1 MIKIKIITPLGLY
14 KEGEVGGVHVRT
26 VEGETTI
33 LPNHM
38 PICLL
43 YTSVSTLIIVAV
55 AKHFFWDKVLAYLD
69 ARKAAIQAD
78 IDAGL
83 QSKEAGEQYKRQYE
97 EQMANARGEAH
108 ELLESA
114 KANAVQEKREILAAA
129 RGEAEAVKEKA
140 RKDIEREK
148 VQARAEMKDAI
159 VDVAFEA
166 AKQIVNKELD
176 ESTHKQ
182 YVDDFIE
189 HAGRCV

>member
-1 MIKIKIITPLGLY
+1 MDFDINAYLRLNPMDMIM
-14 KEGEVGGVHVRT
+14 V
-26 VEGETTI
+26 
-33 LPNHM
+33 
-38 PICLL
+38 C
-43 YTSVSTLIIVAV
+43 VSTLIIVAV

-83 QSKEAGEQYKRQYE
+83 QSKEAGEQYKGQYE

-189 HAGRCV
+189 HAGDESWQA

>member
-1 MIKIKIITPLGLY
+1 MDFDINAYLRLNPMDMIMVCI
-14 KEGEVGGVHVRT
+14 
-26 VEGETTI
+26 
-33 LPNHM
+33 
-38 PICLL
+38 
-43 YTSVSTLIIVAV
+43 STLIIIAV

-78 IDAGL
+78 IDAGT
-83 QSKEAGEQYKRQYE
+83 QSREAGEQYKRQYE

-108 ELLESA
+108 EILESA
-114 KANAVQEKREILAAA
+114 KANAAQEKREILAAA

-189 HAGRCV
+189 HAGDETWQA

>member
-1 MIKIKIITPLGLY
+1 MDFDINAYLRLNPMDMIM
-14 KEGEVGGVHVRT
+14 V
-26 VEGETTI
+26 
-33 LPNHM
+33 
-38 PICLL
+38 C
-43 YTSVSTLIIVAV
+43 VSTLIIIAI

-78 IDAGL
+78 IDAGT
-83 QSKEAGEQYKRQYE
+83 QSREAGEQYKRQYE
-97 EQMANARGEAH
+97 EHMANARGEAH
-108 ELLESA
+108 EILESA

-129 RGEAEAVKEKA
+129 RGEAEAVKEN
-140 RKDIEREK
+140 EREK

-189 HAGRCV
+189 HAGDESWQA

>member
-1 MIKIKIITPLGLY
+1 
-14 KEGEVGGVHVRT
+14 
-26 VEGETTI
+26 
-33 LPNHM
+33 
-38 PICLL
+38 
-43 YTSVSTLIIVAV
+43 
-55 AKHFFWDKVLAYLD
+55 
-69 ARKAAIQAD
+69 
-78 IDAGL
+78 
-83 QSKEAGEQYKRQYE
+83 
-97 EQMANARGEAH
+97 MANARGEAH
-108 ELLESA
+108 EILESA

-129 RGEAEAVKEKA
+129 RGEAEAVKKKA

-189 HAGRCV
+189 HAGDESWQA

>member
-1 MIKIKIITPLGLY
+1 MDFDINAYLRLNPMDMIM
-14 KEGEVGGVHVRT
+14 V
-26 VEGETTI
+26 
-33 LPNHM
+33 
-38 PICLL
+38 C
-43 YTSVSTLIIVAV
+43 VSTLIIIAI

-78 IDAGL
+78 IDAGT
-83 QSKEAGEQYKRQYE
+83 QSREAGEQYKRQYE

-108 ELLESA
+108 EILESA

-182 YVDDFIE
+182 YEDDFIE
-189 HAGRCV
+189 HAGDESWQA

>member
-1 MIKIKIITPLGLY
+1 MDFDIIM
-14 KEGEVGGVHVRT
+14 V
-26 VEGETTI
+26 
-33 LPNHM
+33 
-38 PICLL
+38 C
-43 YTSVSTLIIVAV
+43 VSTLIIIAI

-78 IDAGL
+78 IDAGT
-83 QSKEAGEQYKRQYE
+83 QSREAGEQYKRQYE

-108 ELLESA
+108 EILESA

-140 RKDIEREK
+140 RIEREK

-189 HAGRCV
+189 HAGDESWQA

>member
-1 MIKIKIITPLGLY
+1 MDFDINAYLRLNPMDMIM
-14 KEGEVGGVHVRT
+14 V
-26 VEGETTI
+26 
-33 LPNHM
+33 
-38 PICLL
+38 C
-43 YTSVSTLIIVAV
+43 VSTLIIIAI

-78 IDAGL
+78 IDAGT
-83 QSKEAGEQYKRQYE
+83 QSREAG
-97 EQMANARGEAH
+97 
-108 ELLESA
+108 ESA

-189 HAGRCV
+189 HAGDESWQA

>member
-1 MIKIKIITPLGLY
+1 MDFDINAYLRLNPMDMIM
-14 KEGEVGGVHVRT
+14 V
-26 VEGETTI
+26 
-33 LPNHM
+33 
-38 PICLL
+38 C
-43 YTSVSTLIIVAV
+43 VSTLIIIAI

-78 IDAGL
+78 IDAGT
-83 QSKEAGEQYKRQYE
+83 QSREAGEQYKRQYE
-97 EQMANARGEAH
+97 EQMANA
-108 ELLESA
+108 L
-114 KANAVQEKREILAAA
+114 QEKREILAAA

-189 HAGRCV
+189 HAGDESWQA